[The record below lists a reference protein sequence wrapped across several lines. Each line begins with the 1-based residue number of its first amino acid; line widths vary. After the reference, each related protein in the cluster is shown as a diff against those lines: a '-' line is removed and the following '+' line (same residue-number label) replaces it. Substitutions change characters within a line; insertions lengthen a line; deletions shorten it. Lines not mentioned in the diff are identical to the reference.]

1 MIDIVL
7 RYLRRIPVA
16 LGLAGLTVAVAIATG
31 GFARGPLPRVREQ
44 FGTGLDPFLE
54 HHNYFSPITSVFLVR
69 GIGELI
75 VVAVGIVI
83 LVGLAERLMG
93 WWRTLIVYL
102 VSAVVGAAAGI
113 GLQAL
118 GLDFHEL
125 WSMGVR
131 DLTTLDPFTP
141 IAGAVMAGSA
151 FAGPLWR
158 RRIRVLGFSILIM
171 FLLYSGQ
178 PGDLFRLLG
187 ALVGFLLGVLM
198 SPGKPQLRWQRS
210 SHSETRGL
218 LAAVLVITAVG
229 PLITVFS
236 RAKFGPL
243 HSLGLLFRDVLP
255 RLGTV
260 TQQCRLDLRTNTC
273 LRDIA
278 LARLDGPGP
287 VLLTLLPLLVLL
299 IAAWGIL
306 QGKRFAAWLAIGVN
320 LLLAVLAGY
329 FYGFIRLSGMPFA
342 VVSSR
347 GPLEATIELVVSVL
361 VPFVVALLIFA
372 NIRHLTVSVARRLV
386 VNYLLAVAGAFAL
399 LSSVYLVLGSLTRD
413 QFRPGISIDELI
425 TDLPQRFVPVGF
437 LGVERIQFVPTG
449 TIPRLLYQWI
459 GPAFWLVVLIG
470 AIALTASVFDH
481 SRAEDRD
488 RARDLLERA
497 GGGSLGFMT
506 TWSGNRW
513 WFTDDGAAA
522 VAYRVVNGVAI
533 TTSEPLC
540 TVDRRDATV
549 RQFATFCDDNG
560 WIPVFYSVHEEFRHI
575 FAAMGWSVMVVGEET
590 VLRPATWSMKGRKW
604 QDIRSSINRAERS
617 GIRAEWTSYTRLPL
631 HMSSQIEEI
640 SEQWVAEKG
649 LPELGFTLGGL
660 DELKDRDVAIMLA
673 VGPDD
678 WIEAVTSWMPCY
690 RNGEVIGWTLDFMRR
705 RPESMSGVMEFL
717 IASSVI
723 HMQTREIEFMSL
735 SAVPLAQEGRPS
747 NDRDNGMTRLL
758 AFIGAALEPVYGFQS
773 LLRFKQKF
781 QPEYR
786 PLFMAYADPF
796 TLPAI
801 GTAIARAYLPTMS
814 MSATLRFMRN
824 LR

>member
-1 MIDIVL
+1 MIDIVP

-31 GFARGPLPRVREQ
+31 GFARGPLPWVREL

-54 HHNYFSPITSVFLVR
+54 HHNYFSPITSVFLVS
-69 GIGELI
+69 GFGELI
-75 VVAVGIVI
+75 FVVAGIVA
-83 LVGLAERLMG
+83 LVGAAERLMG
-93 WWRTLIVYL
+93 WWRTLVVYA
-102 VSAVVGAAAGI
+102 VSGVIGTALGI

-131 DLTTLDPFTP
+131 ELTTLDPFTP
-141 IAGAVMAGSA
+141 IAGTILAASA

-158 RRIRVLGFSILIM
+158 RRIRVIGFSILIM

-178 PGDLFRLLG
+178 PGDLFRLLS
-187 ALVGFLLGVLM
+187 ALVGLLLGMLM
-198 SPGKPQLRWQRS
+198 SPGRPQLRWQRS

-255 RLGTV
+255 QLGAV
-260 TQQCRLDLRTNTC
+260 TQLCRLDLRTNTC
-273 LRDIA
+273 LRDFA
-278 LARLDGPGP
+278 LARLNGPGP
-287 VLLTLLPLLVLL
+287 VLLTLMPLLVLL
-299 IAAWGIL
+299 IAALGIL
-306 QGKRFAAWLAIGVN
+306 QGKRFAAWLAISVN

-329 FYGFIRLSGMPFA
+329 FYGFIRLSAMPFV

-347 GPLEATIELVVSVL
+347 GSLEATIELVVSVL
-361 VPFVVALLIFA
+361 VPLMVAIVILA
-372 NIRHLTVSVARRLV
+372 NLRHLTVSVARRVV
-386 VNYLLAVAGAFAL
+386 VNYILAVVIALAL
-399 LSSVYLVLGSLTRD
+399 LSSVYLVLGSLTRAE
-413 QFRPGISIDELI
+413 FRPRISVDELI
-425 TDLPQRFVPVGF
+425 ADLPQRFVPVGF
-437 LGVERIQFVPTG
+437 LGVERIEFVPTG
-449 TIPRLLYQWI
+449 TIPRLVYQWI

-470 AIALTASVFDH
+470 GIAVLASVFNH

-488 RARDLLERA
+488 RARELLVHT

-506 TWSGNRW
+506 TWAGNHW
-513 WFTDDGAAA
+513 WFTHDGTAA

-540 TVDRRDATV
+540 TADQRDTTV

-560 WIPVFYSVHEEFRHI
+560 WIPVYYSVHDEFRRI
-575 FAAMGWSVMVVGEET
+575 FVAMGWSTMVVAEET

-617 GIRAEWTSYTRLPL
+617 GIRAEWTSYARLPL

-660 DELKDRDVAIMLA
+660 TELKDPDVSIMLA
-673 VGPDD
+673 VGPND

-690 RNGEVIGWTLDFMRR
+690 RDGEIIGWTLDFMRR
-705 RPESMSGVMEFL
+705 RPDSMNGVMEFL
-717 IASSVI
+717 IASAVI

-735 SAVPLAQEGRPS
+735 SAAPLAQETRSSG
-747 NDRDNGMTRLL
+747 DREDPLTRLL
-758 AFIGAALEPVYGFQS
+758 AFIGASLEPVYGFRS

-786 PLFMAYADPF
+786 PLFIAYADPF
-796 TLPAI
+796 TLPTI
-801 GTAIARAYLPTMS
+801 GMALARAYLPTMS
-814 MSATLRFMRN
+814 MSGTLRFMRS
-824 LR
+824 LK

>member
-1 MIDIVL
+1 MIDTVL

-16 LGLAGLTVAVAIATG
+16 LGLAGLTVVVAIVTG
-31 GFARGPLPRVREQ
+31 GFARGPLPSVREV
-44 FGTGLDPFLE
+44 FGTGLDPLLE
-54 HHNYFSPITSVFLVR
+54 HHNYFSPITSVFLVS
-69 GIGELI
+69 GLGELI
-75 VVAVGIVI
+75 VVVIGLVTLVGI
-83 LVGLAERLMG
+83 AERLMG
-93 WWRTLIVYL
+93 WWRTLVVYV
-102 VSAVVGAAAGI
+102 VSAVIGAALGI

-118 GLDFHEL
+118 GLDFHEV
-125 WSMGVR
+125 WSVGVK

-141 IAGAVMAGSA
+141 IAGTIMAASA

-158 RRIRVLGFSILIM
+158 RRIRVLGFSILVM

-178 PGDLFRLLG
+178 PGDLFRLLS
-187 ALVGFLLGVLM
+187 ALVGFLLGLLM
-198 SPGKPQLRWQRS
+198 SPGRPQRRWQRS
-210 SHSETRGL
+210 SHSESRGL

-255 RLGTV
+255 HLGTV
-260 TQQCRLDLRTNTC
+260 TQQCRLDLRTDTC
-273 LRDIA
+273 LRDFA

-287 VLLTLLPLLVLL
+287 VLLTLMPLLVLL
-299 IAAWGIL
+299 IAALGIL
-306 QGKRFAAWLAIGVN
+306 QGKRFSAWLAISVN
-320 LLLAVLAGY
+320 VLLAVLAGY
-329 FYGFIRLSGMPFA
+329 FYGFIPQSGMPIA
-342 VVSSR
+342 VVRSR
-347 GPLEATIELVVSVL
+347 GPLEAAIELGVSVL
-361 VPFVVALLIFA
+361 VPLIVALLIFA
-372 NIRHLTVSVARRLV
+372 NLRHLTVSVARRV
-386 VNYLLAVAGAFAL
+386 AVNYTLAVAIAFAL
-399 LSSVYLVLGSLTRD
+399 LSSVYLVLGSFTRGE
-413 QFRPGISIDELI
+413 FRPRISLGELI

-437 LGVERIQFVPTG
+437 LGVERIEFVPTG
-449 TIPRLLYQWI
+449 TIPRLVYQWI

-470 AIALTASVFDH
+470 AIAVLTSVFDH

-488 RARDLLERA
+488 RARELLVRT

-506 TWSGNRW
+506 TWVGNRW

-522 VAYRVVNGVAI
+522 VAYRVVNGVAV
-533 TTSEPLC
+533 TTSEPVC
-540 TVDRRDATV
+540 TADRRDVTV
-549 RQFATFCDDNG
+549 RRFATFCDDNG
-560 WIPVFYSVHEEFRHI
+560 WIPVFYSVHDEFRQI
-575 FAAMGWSVMVVGEET
+575 FAAMGWRMMLVGEET

-604 QDIRSSINRAERS
+604 QDIRSSINRAERG
-617 GIRAEWTSYTRLPL
+617 GIRAEWTSYARLPL

-660 DELKDRDVAIMLA
+660 NELKDPDVAIMLA

-690 RNGEVIGWTLDFMRR
+690 RGGEIVGWTLDFMRR
-705 RPESMSGVMEFL
+705 RPDSMNGVMEFL
-717 IASSVI
+717 IASAVI

-735 SAVPLAQEGRPS
+735 SAAPLAQETRS
-747 NDRDNGMTRLL
+747 SSDRESGMTRLL
-758 AFIGAALEPVYGFQS
+758 AFIGAALEPVYGFRS

-796 TLPAI
+796 TLPTI

-814 MSATLRFMRN
+814 MSATLRFMRS
-824 LR
+824 LG